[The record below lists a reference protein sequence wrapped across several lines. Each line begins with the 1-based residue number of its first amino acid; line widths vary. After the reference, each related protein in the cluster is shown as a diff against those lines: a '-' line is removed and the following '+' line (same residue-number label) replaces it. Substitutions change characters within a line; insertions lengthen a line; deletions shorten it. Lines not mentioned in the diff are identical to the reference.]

1 MKKQKQ
7 ATESGASPLLSF
19 PDLAVP
25 DLRLPPIHCPFP
37 SAVSPHA
44 EAVHQHTLAWVERH
58 ALVTDARALE
68 RLRASKFG
76 WLAARAYPHAPLDR
90 LAIVSDWNTWLFMID
105 DQCDEHGIGKRPQ
118 RLATLHAKCLQVLAG
133 GKREPQ
139 HPTTAQFPPHE
150 RRSGENHADLPLL
163 RALEDLRERLQA
175 IVACDWMARFLH
187 SVSEY
192 FESSVWEA
200 ENRAHGGWP
209 EPATYIRMRPYTGGL
224 YTDIELIE
232 PVERITLPLAVR
244 KHPHLQRLALIA
256 NNVVCWSNDIISLQK
271 EHAHHDRHNLALI
284 FHRHYG
290 LTIQEAVDRVAKLTE
305 AQMRH
310 FIALESRMP
319 GFGVGLDA
327 GVRRFVAVLRAWMR
341 GNLDWSYDSGRY
353 GQAGRAGKR
362 VLNCI
367 K

>member
-1 MKKQKQ
+1 MEKQKQ
-7 ATESGASPLLSF
+7 PKENGAGAWLSLA
-19 PDLAVP
+19 DLAIP
-25 DLRLPPIHCPFP
+25 DLRLPPIQCPFP

-58 ALVTDARALE
+58 ALVTDGRALE

-76 WLAARAYPHAPLDR
+76 WLAARAYPRAALDR

-105 DQCDEHGIGKRPQ
+105 DLCDEHGIGPQ
-118 RLATLHAKCLQVLAG
+118 RLTTVHAKCLQVLAG
-133 GKREPQ
+133 GKPEPRD
-139 HPTTAQFPPHE
+139 PATAQFPPRE
-150 RRSGENHADLPLL
+150 RRSGEERSDLSLL

-175 IVACDWMARFLH
+175 LVACDWMARFVH

-200 ENRAHGGWP
+200 ENRAHGRWP

-244 KHPHLQRLALIA
+244 KHPHLQRLALIT
-256 NNVVCWSNDIISLQK
+256 NNVVCWSNDVISLQK

-290 LTIQEAVDRVAKLTE
+290 LTIEEAVNRVVKRTE

-310 FIALESRMP
+310 FVALESCMP
-319 GFGVGLDA
+319 SFGAGLDA

-341 GNLDWSYDSGRY
+341 GNLDWSYESGRY
-353 GQAGRAGKR
+353 GQAGLACSRSNQAS
-362 VLNCI
+362 
-367 K
+367 

>member
-1 MKKQKQ
+1 
-7 ATESGASPLLSF
+7 LLSL
-19 PDLAVP
+19 PDLANP

-37 SAVSPHA
+37 SAVSLHA
-44 EAVHQHTLAWVERH
+44 EAVHQHTLAWAERH

-90 LAIVSDWNTWLFMID
+90 LALVSDWNTWLFMID

-118 RLATLHAKCLQVLAG
+118 RLTTLHANCLQVLAG
-133 GKREPQ
+133 NKPEP
-139 HPTTAQFPPHE
+139 PDPATAQFPRHE
-150 RRSGENHADLPLL
+150 RRCGEERPDLPLL
-163 RALEDLRERLQA
+163 RALDDLRERLQA
-175 IVACDWMARFLH
+175 LVACDWMARFVY

-192 FESSVWEA
+192 FESCVWEA
-200 ENRAHGGWP
+200 ENRAHDRWP
-209 EPATYIRMRPYTGGL
+209 DPATYIRMRPYTGGL

-232 PVERITLPLAVR
+232 PAERITLPLAVR
-244 KHPHLQRLALIA
+244 KHPHLQRLTLIT
-256 NNVVCWSNDIISLQK
+256 NNVVCWSNDIISLHK

-290 LTIQEAVDRVAKLTE
+290 LTIQEAVNRVAKLTE
-305 AQMRH
+305 VQMRH

-319 GFGVGLDA
+319 GFGAGLDA

-353 GQAGRAGKR
+353 RQADRAPAS
-362 VLNCI
+362 
-367 K
+367 